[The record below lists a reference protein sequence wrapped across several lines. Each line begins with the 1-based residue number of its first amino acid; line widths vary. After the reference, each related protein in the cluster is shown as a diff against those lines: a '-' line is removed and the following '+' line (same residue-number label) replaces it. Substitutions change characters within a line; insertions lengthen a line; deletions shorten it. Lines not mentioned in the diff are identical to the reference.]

1 MGVSGSVCGFALL
14 KVTCVILFLDTAVQH
29 KIIVFI

>member
-1 MGVSGSVCGFALL
+1 MGGCGFALL

-29 KIIVFI
+29 KIIIFI